1 MKGTLWVDDAGTV
14 TRAALDDPT
23 AQALGEIA
31 DPRLHQRD
39 VAQTV
44 ALVLEWGQRDQL
56 DWVAVAAAAIG
67 RWGRPG
73 WRRIKRMAWAGTCWP
88 EGDR

>member
-1 MKGTLWVDDAGTV
+1 MKGTLWVDDDGTV

-23 AQALGEIA
+23 GQALSEIGN
-31 DPRLHQRD
+31 PRRHQRD

-44 ALVLEWGQRDQL
+44 ALALEWGQRDEL
-56 DWVAVAAAAIG
+56 DWEAVAAAATA

-73 WRRIKRMAWAGTCWP
+73 WVRIKRLAWTGKCWP
-88 EGDR
+88 EDAR

>member
-1 MKGTLWVDDAGTV
+1 VRGTLWVEDAGMV
-14 TRAALDDPT
+14 TRAEMHDPT

-31 DPRLHQRD
+31 NPKRHQRD

-56 DWVAVAAAAIG
+56 DWEAVAAAATA

-73 WRRIKRMAWAGTCWP
+73 WTRIKRMAWTGKCWP
-88 EGDR
+88 EDDR